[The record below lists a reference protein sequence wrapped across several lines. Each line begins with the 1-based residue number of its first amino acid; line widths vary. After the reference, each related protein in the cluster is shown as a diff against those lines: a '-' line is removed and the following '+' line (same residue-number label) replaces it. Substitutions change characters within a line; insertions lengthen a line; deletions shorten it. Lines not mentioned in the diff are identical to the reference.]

1 MSKEDSALRRA
12 RSRLKREDGAVVL
25 IFALILI
32 VLLGFAAV
40 AVDVSALYVER
51 RHAQT
56 AADVGVL
63 SGAQFAGIDPD
74 ATSAEARQAVID
86 EVKSITA
93 GNLASAD
100 WDACVDAG
108 RPTEFAPV
116 PGETD
121 CISFTFGL
129 TKIRVR
135 VPDQSFDT
143 YFAGMLGIDTL
154 QTSAAA
160 EVETFDFRNGD
171 ILPFGIPTTDADA
184 VVGCPSD
191 HPNGLYPCDGPA
203 SGNFNRLQI
212 RQWGTNPPPDN
223 DCTHSN
229 GMFEDN
235 IAMGVDHPLGIFPD
249 NLGRDVD
256 LCADPN
262 VANPPGIVQS
272 NTGVA
277 QSTLAPGF
285 VTGNTGGNGFD
296 GRFTNTP
303 FATSTIMGYEV
314 DNKPLWEFITN
325 FPGGTA
331 LTGIPDSCQG
341 TSFSAG
347 INEDWDED
355 LYVSLGLDPVL
366 DDPQYDA
373 SDPNSHKEERTSFE
387 HMARCLREYKLGPW
401 DPGAGYIGPGDPG
414 NYVGAFY
421 DSANKGSGV
430 LFGKQDNG
438 SSNPAIGVFDLQ
450 LSPRWGWSP
459 IGAFTNGVADFPITG
474 YMPIFVN
481 TLVSNC
487 NANECTWVWSAGEDQ
502 DVGIPG
508 GNKVASALSFQLP
521 ESTLPPEVIDFGPN
535 SEYVAD
541 YTLTK

>member
-1 MSKEDSALRRA
+1 MRKEDSALRRST
-12 RSRLKREDGAVVL
+12 SRLNGEDGAVAL

-40 AVDVSALYVER
+40 AVDISALYVER

-74 ATSAEARQAVID
+74 ATAAEARQAVID
-86 EVKSITA
+86 EVKSITV
-93 GNLASAD
+93 GNLTSAD

-108 RPTEFAPV
+108 RPAEFGAV
-116 PGETD
+116 SGETD

-143 YFAGMLGIDTL
+143 YFAGIIGFDTL
-154 QTSAAA
+154 QASAAA

-171 ILPFGIPTTDADA
+171 ILPFGIPTTDTGAT
-184 VVGCPSD
+184 VGCPSD
-191 HPNGLYPCDGPA
+191 HPNGLYPCDGPS

-235 IAMGVDHPLGIFPD
+235 IAMGVDHPLGIFPENSGID
-249 NLGRDVD
+249 AD
-256 LCADPN
+256 LCDDPN
-262 VANPPGIVQS
+262 IANPPGIVQS

-277 QSTLAPGF
+277 QSTLAAGF

-296 GRFTNTP
+296 GRFTDAP
-303 FATSTIMGYEV
+303 FATSVIMGHTV

-325 FPGGTA
+325 YPGGP
-331 LTGIPDSCQG
+331 LLPGVPQSCQG
-341 TSFSAG
+341 GTFDSGAN
-347 INEDWDED
+347 IDWDED
-355 LYVSLGLDPVL
+355 LWVDLGLDPLL
-366 DDPQYDA
+366 DDPDYDGSTA
-373 SDPNSHKEERTSFE
+373 SVNEVSKSFE
-387 HMARCLREYKLGPW
+387 HMARCLREYAMGEW
-401 DPGAGYIGPGDPG
+401 DPGPGYIGPGDPG
-414 NYVGAFY
+414 NDYSGAFY
-421 DSANKGSGV
+421 DTATTGTGV
-430 LFGKQDNG
+430 LFAKADHG
-438 SSNPAIGVFDLQ
+438 SSNPNLGVYDLQ

-459 IGAFTNGVADFPITG
+459 IGAFSSGVSPFPIEG

-487 NANECTWVWSAGEDQ
+487 NAHTCTWVWSAGEDQ
-502 DVGIPG
+502 DVGIPA
-508 GNKVASALSFQLP
+508 GNKIASALSFQLP
-521 ESTLPPEVIDFGPN
+521 ESTLPQAVIDFGPN
-535 SEYVAD
+535 TEYVAD

>member
-1 MSKEDSALRRA
+1 M
-12 RSRLKREDGAVVL
+12 
-25 IFALILI
+25 
-32 VLLGFAAV
+32 
-40 AVDVSALYVER
+40 
-51 RHAQT
+51 
-56 AADVGVL
+56 
-63 SGAQFAGIDPD
+63 
-74 ATSAEARQAVID
+74 
-86 EVKSITA
+86 
-93 GNLASAD
+93 
-100 WDACVDAG
+100 
-108 RPTEFAPV
+108 
-116 PGETD
+116 
-121 CISFTFGL
+121 
-129 TKIRVR
+129 
-135 VPDQSFDT
+135 
-143 YFAGMLGIDTL
+143 
-154 QTSAAA
+154 
-160 EVETFDFRNGD
+160 
-171 ILPFGIPTTDADA
+171 
-184 VVGCPSD
+184 
-191 HPNGLYPCDGPA
+191 
-203 SGNFNRLQI
+203 
-212 RQWGTNPPPDN
+212 
-223 DCTHSN
+223 
-229 GMFEDN
+229 
-235 IAMGVDHPLGIFPD
+235 
-249 NLGRDVD
+249 
-256 LCADPN
+256 
-262 VANPPGIVQS
+262 
-272 NTGVA
+272 
-277 QSTLAPGF
+277 
-285 VTGNTGGNGFD
+285 
-296 GRFTNTP
+296 
-303 FATSTIMGYEV
+303 
-314 DNKPLWEFITN
+314 
-325 FPGGTA
+325 
-331 LTGIPDSCQG
+331 TGIPDSCQG